1 MVLAFI
7 DRIVAMAIT
16 SKALVKRESLATS
29 SLLAQMVAQARLSGA
44 NHALPPTSI
53 SFSTYASVHVV

>member
-16 SKALVKRESLATS
+16 FKALVKRESLATS

-44 NHALPPTSI
+44 NHALSPKHLSLSAPI
-53 SFSTYASVHVV
+53 HHVV